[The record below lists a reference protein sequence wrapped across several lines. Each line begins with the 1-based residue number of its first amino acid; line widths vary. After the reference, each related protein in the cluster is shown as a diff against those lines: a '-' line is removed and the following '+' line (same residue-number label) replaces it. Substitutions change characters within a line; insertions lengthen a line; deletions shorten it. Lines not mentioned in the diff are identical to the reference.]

1 MRILLVEDDTIVAA
15 GIVEGLVRSSM
26 SVDHVGTAEQA
37 EAALATTAY
46 DLAIVDL
53 GLPVMDGLELIRR
66 VRRKRMT
73 LPILIL
79 TARDDL
85 EDRVKGLDIGADD
98 YLLKPFLLPELQ
110 ARLRA
115 LIRRSQ
121 ALASSELVVGPL
133 QLDLALRS
141 AKLAGELV
149 DLPVREWDVL
159 QLLIMAAPRVLSKQ
173 KLIDSL
179 GDWDNEV
186 SANAIELYVSRLRAK
201 LGQSPVQIR
210 TVRGIG
216 YRLEL
221 A

>member
-1 MRILLVEDDTIVAA
+1 MRILLVEDDAIVAA
-15 GIVEGLVRSSM
+15 GIVEGLARSSM
-26 SVDHVGTAEQA
+26 SVDRVGAAELA
-37 EAALATTAY
+37 EAALAMTAY

-79 TARDDL
+79 TARDGL

-121 ALASSELVVGPL
+121 AAASSELIFGPL
-133 QLDLALRS
+133 QLDLGLRS
-141 AKLAGELV
+141 ARLSDQLL
-149 DLPVREWDVL
+149 DLPVREWEVL
-159 QLLIMAAPRVLSKQ
+159 QHLIMAAPRVLSKQ

-186 SANAIELYVSRLRAK
+186 SANAVELYVSRLRAK
-201 LGQSPVQIR
+201 LGSSPVQIR

>member
-1 MRILLVEDDTIVAA
+1 MRILLVEDDAIVAA
-15 GIVEGLVRSSM
+15 GIVEGLARSRM
-26 SVDHVGTAEQA
+26 SVDHVGNAGLAET
-37 EAALATTAY
+37 ALATTAY

-53 GLPVMDGLELIRR
+53 GLPVIDGLELIRR
-66 VRRKRMT
+66 VRDRRMT
-73 LPILIL
+73 LPILVL
-79 TARDDL
+79 TARDGL

-98 YLLKPFLLPELQ
+98 YLVKPFLLPELQ

-121 ALASSELVVGPL
+121 AAVSSELSFGPL

-141 AKLAGELV
+141 ARLSGQLL
-149 DLPVREWDVL
+149 DLPVREWEVL
-159 QLLIMAAPRVLSKQ
+159 QHLIMAAPKVLSKR

-186 SANAIELYVSRLRAK
+186 SANAVELYVSRLRAK
-201 LGQSPVQIR
+201 LHASPAQIR

-221 A
+221 S

>member
-1 MRILLVEDDTIVAA
+1 MRLLLVEDDAIVAA
-15 GIVEGLVRSSM
+15 GIVEGLARSSM
-26 SVDHVGTAEQA
+26 SVDHVGQAELA

-46 DLAIVDL
+46 DLAIIDL

-66 VRRKRMT
+66 LRRKRMT

-79 TARDDL
+79 TARDGL

-121 ALASSELVVGPL
+121 AAASSELIFGPL
-133 QLDLALRS
+133 LLDLGLRS
-141 AKLAGELV
+141 ARLSDQLL
-149 DLPVREWDVL
+149 DLPVREWEVL
-159 QLLIMAAPRVLSKQ
+159 QHLIMAAPRVLSKQ

-186 SANAIELYVSRLRAK
+186 SANAVELYVSRLRAK
-201 LGQSPVQIR
+201 LGNSPVRIR